1 MSKSVVVLGGGV
13 AGLTAAHEL
22 AERGFKVTVLELRPD
37 TPGGKARSYGAA
49 DSGTGGRPDLP
60 AEHGFRFFPGFYKHI
75 PDTMSRIPFGNNRR
89 GVLDNLVQSTRAEI
103 ARAGKPSL
111 VLPTRPATNIAELE
125 LWLKDA
131 LAPISLGLP
140 PSDLVH
146 FVGLLVKLLS
156 SSDERRYG
164 EYEYESWWEFSG
176 AANRSKAFQ
185 QFLADGL
192 TRSLVAA
199 QAQRMSA
206 RTGGYILIQ
215 LLLSMASPGTW
226 VDRVLNGPTNDV
238 WIDPWKQHIC
248 SEFGVD
254 YRFGAEVTKIDL
266 DGSRV
271 SAVRY
276 RQGGRARTIKADWVV
291 AAFPV
296 EVMSRLVASNP
307 HLAEQDHR
315 LGELHKLTVR
325 WMNGV
330 MFYLNRRV
338 PVTHGHVIYID
349 SPWSLTSISQAQF
362 WPHTK
367 LQKMGDGTVRDILS
381 VDVSEWTRP
390 GMLYDRP
397 AMQCDRDEIVAE
409 VWSQLKAHLNS
420 DQATVLS
427 DSDLV
432 GAFVDDDIVI
442 ESPHSDIDLEP
453 LLVNTTGSWD
463 IRPTTDTAIENLFLA
478 SDYVRTYTDLATME
492 GANEAARRATNCIL
506 DATNSDE
513 QRCAVWPLHEP
524 RAFAP
529 LRELDAVR
537 YRLFSPSASP
547 VGPGPGR

>member
-1 MSKSVVVLGGGV
+1 MTDSVLILGGGV

-22 AERGFKVTVLELRPD
+22 GERGFDVTVLELRKKV
-37 TPGGKARSYGAA
+37 PGGKARSYPAA
-49 DSGTGGRPDLP
+49 GSGTGGRPDLP
-60 AEHGFRFFPGFYKHI
+60 AEHGFRFFPGFYTHI
-75 PDTMSRIPFGNNRR
+75 PDTMSRIPFGSNPR
-89 GVLDNLVQSTRAEI
+89 GVLDNLQQSTRAEI
-103 ARAGKPSL
+103 ARAGKAPL
-111 VLPTRPATNIAELE
+111 VLPTRPATNLAELE

-131 LAPISLGLP
+131 FAGISLGLP
-140 PSDLVH
+140 PADQLH
-146 FVGLLVKLLS
+146 FVRLLVTLLS
-156 SSDERRYG
+156 SCDERRYG

-176 AANRSKAFQ
+176 AARRSKAFQ

-199 QAQRMSA
+199 QAKRMSA

-226 VDRVLNGPTNDV
+226 VDRVLNAPTNEA
-238 WIDPWKQHIC
+238 WIDPWKEHIC
-248 SEFGVD
+248 SAYGVD
-254 YRFGAEVTKIDL
+254 YRFGAEVTGIQL

-271 SAVRY
+271 SGVTIK
-276 RQGGRARTIKADWVV
+276 GRKTPIKADWVV

-296 EVMSRLVASNP
+296 EVMARLVATNP
-307 HLAEQDHR
+307 HLAEAEPR
-315 LGELHKLTVR
+315 LGELHRLTTR

-349 SPWSLTSISQAQF
+349 SPWSLTSISQGQF

-367 LQKMGDGTVRDILS
+367 LQTMGDGTVRDVLS

-390 GMLYDRP
+390 GMLYGKP
-397 AMQCDRDEIVAE
+397 AMECSKDEVVAE
-409 VWSQLKAHLNS
+409 VWTQLKAHLNS
-420 DQATVLS
+420 NDDAVLT
-427 DSDLV
+427 DGDLV
-432 GAFVDDDIVI
+432 GAFLDEDIVI
-442 ESPHSDIDLEP
+442 DSAHPTIDLEP
-453 LLVNTTGSWD
+453 LLVNTAGSWD
-463 IRPTTDTAIENLFLA
+463 LRPTTDTAIENLFLA

-506 DATNSDE
+506 DATNSTE
-513 QRCAVWPLHEP
+513 QRCQVWPFHEP

-537 YRLFSPSASP
+537 YRLFGPPTSP